1 MDFYEIIFTKKRL
14 DKTDQFQINES
25 FCAKTPQSR
34 DSAERTLS
42 ESLLDL
48 IYKIPNVKYLI
59 HFIMGEKKNSY
70 LRFHFS
76 IGLKLRLVSMDV
88 GCVLLSFLVS
98 HGGVFVTRCSSF

>member
-59 HFIMGEKKNSY
+59 HFIMGEKKKFIPQIPFLHWSETP
-70 LRFHFS
+70 S
-76 IGLKLRLVSMDV
+76 RLD
-88 GCVLLSFLVS
+88 GC
-98 HGGVFVTRCSSF
+98 